1 MAYEKT
7 RRKSFNPANI
17 TVNRGD
23 AIGQFGQQAFSDKM
37 QLIDTTQNLIS
48 TKLDEYIADQ
58 KLEGTELANMSEI
71 ITDKQTFTV
80 GNAEDG
86 YEEVTYDI
94 PIRYERNE
102 SLIKTKWSANTYDEQ
117 IEKVYTDSLIGTV
130 NELTM
135 AEKNRMKMTTNYD
148 DTVSDIKAKY
158 EFNMREPLEAIL
170 ETVPEQYKN
179 FYDGSTKKL
188 VTAAIT
194 ELSNRQV
201 EKRQQFFSAT
211 SKLTMKAWES
221 HHTANFLSGEKD
233 VDGTLVQLTRLDAE
247 LKNQKDAERHGVAG
261 AKAWINEIYPAQ
273 KEMILLGD
281 LLSPYFKVDYE
292 DETSILR
299 TIHNHNALEQMF
311 NNESNALLFID
322 EDNNKV
328 KYTLE
333 KIKELGF
340 NVDNVVNRN
349 TYQSTISRAKELLKE
364 TYTKKNN
371 SSGVSSYISRIRY
384 KELGYRVDAD
394 KKTKVNFATELNDKD
409 SGTNKT
415 LVPEFVAYMKHQD
428 GVGPMGSP
436 LDIESFTN
444 DNMMEIENSKTLFNY
459 YTYVGAHYQ
468 VLPDSFN
475 KDILSDLRDIIDK
488 ANKGEVNRDDY
499 TNFINNPTNKL
510 ARNILMKNKYKDYKS
525 ITILD
530 NIPDISPN
538 ELKMAQRIYET
549 FSAFT
554 DGNKASQ
561 RLANVHIEEY
571 NLKKSSNEGGDPNA
585 FLVAAGAKNIA
596 ELNEKIDTTL
606 LDDYSSKLFVTDTVI
621 SRKFSQ
627 VVKRLV
633 YEELLVSAE
642 STQEGGIQKIIPRTV
657 ARVVKGL
664 EANGI
669 YGKSS
674 FTVGR
679 GKTSDPDEALET
691 TDQTGV
697 LPDKKEAY
705 GLASLDKQ
713 FFHVGE
719 LNTPFPDK
727 MPFVQ
732 INKGDKEFLTL
743 NDEQMEWLIKR
754 EAKKASGGHYGRTK
768 SYSFFQNDIIKQ
780 INLAKA
786 ENPQFETGGKLILGE
801 TVFLEPVSDNVLDL
815 NKVLYRAV
823 FYSSPNA
830 EPIFMKN
837 EFGTDITY
845 SRIEIENKSFF
856 NDSIETKVED
866 FSMQMSNPAKMMY
879 MHKEIYKMLN
889 PAYRIIVNNREYKL
903 SEEKRK
909 YWEKKLIEQ
918 RGPIESEKKISK
930 EISTNK
936 EKKSYEVVSPGP
948 LTFRRKRDEENL

>member
-7 RRKSFNPANI
+7 RTQGFNPANI
-17 TVNRGD
+17 TVNRGN
-23 AIGQFGQQAFSDKM
+23 ATAQFGQQVFSDKM
-37 QLIDTTQNLIS
+37 QNIDTQQNLLN

-58 KLEGTELANMSEI
+58 KLEGTKLADKSEI
-71 ITDKQTFTV
+71 ITNRQTFTV

-94 PIRYERNE
+94 PVSYERDE

-130 NELTM
+130 NEITM

-148 DTVSDIKAKY
+148 DSVSDITAKY
-158 EFNMREPLEAIL
+158 RYNMQESLEAIR
-170 ETVPEQYKN
+170 ETVPEQYQN

-188 VTAAIT
+188 VTSAIT

-201 EKRQQFFSAT
+201 EKRQQYFSAT

-233 VDGTLVQLTRLDAE
+233 VDGKLVQLTRLDAE
-247 LKNQKDAERHGVAG
+247 LKNQKEAERHGVSG
-261 AKAWINEIYPAQ
+261 SKAWIEEIYPSQ

-311 NNESNALLFID
+311 NNESNASLFID
-322 EDNNKV
+322 EDNKKV

-340 NVDNVVNRN
+340 NVDNVVNRK

-371 SSGVSSYISRIRY
+371 SSDVNSYIGRTRF

-394 KKTKVNFATELNDKD
+394 KKTKINLAMALNDKD
-409 SGTNKT
+409 SDANKT
-415 LVPEFVAYMKHQD
+415 LVPEYVAYIKHQD
-428 GVGPMGSP
+428 GAGPMGSP

-444 DNMMEIENSKTLFNY
+444 DNMMEIENSRTLFNY

-530 NIPDISPN
+530 NIPGISPD

-571 NLKKSSNEGGDPNA
+571 NLKIKSNEGGDPNA

-596 ELNEKIDTTL
+596 ELNTKIDTTL
-606 LDDYSSKLFVTDTVI
+606 SKDYSSKYFVTDTLI

-627 VVKRLV
+627 VVKRQV
-633 YEELLVSAE
+633 YEELLTSAE
-642 STQEGGIQKIIPRTV
+642 STQEGGIEKIIPRTV
-657 ARVVKGL
+657 ARVVKEL
-664 EANGI
+664 EATGI
-669 YGKSS
+669 YGKTS

-679 GKTSDPDEALET
+679 GKTYDPDEALET
-691 TDQTGV
+691 NDKTGV
-697 LPDKKEAY
+697 LPDRKEAY

-713 FFHVGE
+713 FLHVRE
-719 LNTPFPDK
+719 MDTPFPDGIGFAGG
-727 MPFVQ
+727 FVPGSSRV
-732 INKGDKEFLTL
+732 GDKEFLTL
-743 NDEQMEWLIKR
+743 TDEQMEWLIRR
-754 EAKKASGGHYGRTK
+754 EAKIASGGHYGRTK
-768 SYSFFQNDIIKQ
+768 AYSFYQNDIVEQ
-780 INLAKA
+780 VNLALA
-786 ENPQFETGGKLILGE
+786 ENPQFETGDPLILGE

-823 FYSSPNA
+823 FYSKPNA
-830 EPIFMKN
+830 EPMFMKN

-845 SRIEIENKSFF
+845 SRMEIENKSFF

-866 FSMQMSNPAKMMY
+866 FSIMEMAKVQQMKHVHS
-879 MHKEIYKMLN
+879 EILKLLSPSYK
-889 PAYRIIVNNREYKL
+889 YVVGKTEYTL

-918 RGPIESEKKISK
+918 RGPIEDEKIK
-930 EISTNK
+930 
-936 EKKSYEVVSPGP
+936 
-948 LTFRRKRDEENL
+948 